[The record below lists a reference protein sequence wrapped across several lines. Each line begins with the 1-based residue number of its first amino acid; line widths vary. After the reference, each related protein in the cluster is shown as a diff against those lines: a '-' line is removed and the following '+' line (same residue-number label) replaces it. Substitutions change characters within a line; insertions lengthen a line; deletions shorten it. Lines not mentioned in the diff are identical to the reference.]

1 MAKNGRVKESLNK
14 MKGKVEMRSVEMR
27 KVFEKNFEFWRGTGA
42 GQLVKM
48 GQVQVGDT
56 GRNEVLLLD
65 ETGTNVNE
73 IMHVKKRG
81 KWKN

>member
-1 MAKNGRVKESLNK
+1 
-14 MKGKVEMRSVEMR
+14 
-27 KVFEKNFEFWRGTGA
+27 
-42 GQLVKM
+42 M

-56 GRNEVLLLD
+56 GRNEVLDEAKRKNLLD

>member
-1 MAKNGRVKESLNK
+1 LA
-14 MKGKVEMRSVEMR
+14 
-27 KVFEKNFEFWRGTGA
+27 
-42 GQLVKM
+42 KM

>member
-1 MAKNGRVKESLNK
+1 
-14 MKGKVEMRSVEMR
+14 
-27 KVFEKNFEFWRGTGA
+27 
-42 GQLVKM
+42 M

-73 IMHVKKRG
+73 IMHVKRKREVEEL
-81 KWKN
+81 KEKDKIFDLEKTKRIQFSRKLKMKRRRW